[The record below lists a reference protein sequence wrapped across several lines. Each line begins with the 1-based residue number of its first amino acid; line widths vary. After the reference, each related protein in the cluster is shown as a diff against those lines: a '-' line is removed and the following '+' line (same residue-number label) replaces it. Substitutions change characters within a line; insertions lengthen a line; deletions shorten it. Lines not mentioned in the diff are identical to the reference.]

1 MVVKI
6 SNKQYPEIYQKY
18 LSGYSINELAKEYN
32 ISRQAMSRIIK
43 KIESDETI
51 RATAELEAATKRTV
65 PKTEK
70 AIEKMVKQQLLKE
83 LTHDLGEKIAI
94 GNIIVNRFRIQAAE
108 RGMSIIEYLEEC
120 ANFYEM
126 YKNHIDRLVEEKE
139 FYKALAAR
147 AIYYIA
153 QVLDRERKIDKLTS
167 MLINS
172 AISSQDKEKFRE
184 ILNTIIKIN
193 FMGDRYGEGGKID
206 KS

>member
-6 SNKQYPEIYQKY
+6 SKKQYPEIYQKY

-32 ISRQAMSRIIK
+32 ISRQTMSNIIR

-51 RATAELEAATKRTV
+51 KAKAEIEAATKRTV

-83 LTHDLGEKIAI
+83 LTQDLGEKIAI

-120 ANFYEM
+120 ANFYETH
-126 YKNHIDRLVEEKE
+126 KNHVDRLIEEKE

-147 AIYYIA
+147 AIYYLA

-172 AISSQDKEKFRE
+172 AISSQDKDKFRE

-193 FMGDRYGEGGKID
+193 LMGDGYGEGGKID
-206 KS
+206 KG